1 MTINTYLLDG
11 VLIAA
16 ETMEQAVA
24 LAMELSASSRWP
36 MGEGDGEI
44 ELVELPKEIA
54 GHVSAALCQVSLPR
68 AMLVTKHDIGCS
80 LRVII

>member
-44 ELVELPKEIA
+44 EPFELPKEIA
-54 GHVSAALCQVSLPR
+54 GHVSAALRQVSLPR
-68 AMLVTKHDIGCS
+68 AMLVTKHYIGCS
-80 LRVII
+80 LRMIM